1 MYLMRSIGS
10 RIWRMEHLDIMVT
23 ADTGTI
29 REAGG
34 KMNEKELVN
43 DKEEMEIDLVELMRN
58 FIRGILKFWWLILLL
73 AVMGAGVMLARAT
86 VFYTPMYRAEASF
99 TVATGKTGSDSG
111 DGYQFYYNSSTA
123 GQLERTF
130 PYILSS
136 RILTDAI
143 EEDLGVENINGAIS
157 ASAIPNSNLIT
168 MTVDSSNAEDAG
180 KILDAAIRLYPDVA
194 RFVIG
199 DIYFNMIDPPKTP
212 EAPYNQ
218 PSYIRE
224 AAKGGAVGIVAALF
238 LIGVAA
244 LLRKSVQKPEDLQ
257 QASNMICLGTLPKVR
272 RKKGRSRRPSGLRKT
287 R

>member
-1 MYLMRSIGS
+1 
-10 RIWRMEHLDIMVT
+10 
-23 ADTGTI
+23 
-29 REAGG
+29 
-34 KMNEKELVN
+34 MNEKELIN

-218 PSYIRE
+218 PGYIRE

-244 LLRKSVQKPEDLQ
+244 LLRKSVQKPEDCWEVVTM
-257 QASNMICLGTLPKVR
+257 NI
-272 RKKGRSRRPSGLRKT
+272 
-287 R
+287 